1 MIRIRYQMIEQ
12 GLKYLLTFIIMCI
25 GAFMAMFA
33 FDSPSWVTNILL
45 LSCILLAAGVLI
57 YFIWKKP

>member
-1 MIRIRYQMIEQ
+1 MIER
-12 GLKYLLTFIIMCI
+12 GLKYLLTFIVMCI

-45 LSCILLAAGVLI
+45 LSCILLAASALI
-57 YFIWKKP
+57 YFIWEKL

>member
-1 MIRIRYQMIEQ
+1 MIER
-12 GLKYLLTFIIMCI
+12 GLKYLLTFIVMCI

-45 LSCILLAAGVLI
+45 LSCILLAAGALN
-57 YFIWKKP
+57 YFIWEKL

>member
-1 MIRIRYQMIEQ
+1 MIER
-12 GLKYLLTFIIMCI
+12 GLKYLLTFIVMCI

-45 LSCILLAAGVLI
+45 LSCILQAGALI
-57 YFIWKKP
+57 YFIWEKL